1 MTPDSSGPCTGP
13 RAMAEQDILRI
24 IWPPDGRVPW
34 EDRRKVPEIERT
46 IGHLLDVL
54 ETGGNYMEPP
64 MSPEAS
70 YHVTQKIV
78 DLKASGYTEVQI
90 AEMTGLTKDAVHN
103 RICRYRQRRQTTKAQ
118 GVPAL
123 DQSVEVD
130 KMIAD
135 MGSAGARPSAND
147 AAMRSAADH
156 IVEAN
161 DIVVQVYPEVEQVSG
176 QASLPGAK
184 PEQNENPTIRRD
196 RIVEESA
203 KVRPA
208 KVPLTDEQ
216 KGAIHQL
223 HQEGRSNTDIAAT
236 LGIDPRRVQ
245 GTIIARR
252 KPAKNVPAVQPG
264 YLPSQPAE
272 DLQPKP
278 TPVQEARPPT
288 NESHAHYEPQPFRR
302 EPIQEARPLTN
313 EDRRQTLLDMKI
325 DRLSYSNTPAQIA
338 EKLSV
343 PGDVWTEDMVNERLQ
358 KIRGRA

>member
-1 MTPDSSGPCTGP
+1 MTPDSSSQCTGP

-34 EDRRKVPEIERT
+34 GDRRKVPGIERA
-46 IGHLLDVL
+46 IGHLLDVIAAD
-54 ETGGNYMEPP
+54 GNYMEPP

-70 YHVTQKIV
+70 YRITQKIV

-118 GVPAL
+118 GVPAP
-123 DQSVEVD
+123 DQSVEAN

-135 MGSAGARPSAND
+135 TDS
-147 AAMRSAADH
+147 ADH

-161 DIVVQVYPEVEQVSG
+161 EMVAQAPPKVEQVR
-176 QASLPGAK
+176 
-184 PEQNENPTIRRD
+184 PE
-196 RIVEESA
+196 
-203 KVRPA
+203 

-216 KGAIHQL
+216 KDTIIQL

-236 LGIDPRRVQ
+236 LGIDPRRIQ

-264 YLPSQPAE
+264 YLPSRPAE

-278 TPVQEARPPT
+278 APA
-288 NESHAHYEPQPFRR
+288 
-302 EPIQEARPLTN
+302 QEARPLYT
-313 EDRRQTLLDMKI
+313 EDDRRQTLLDMKI
-325 DRLSYSNTPAQIA
+325 DRLSYTNTPAQIA